1 MDKTALVKKFSL
13 YTLLF
18 VSGTLFVYFVLT
30 TAMYP
35 YSGKLD
41 TSSNSAPTSLLIA
54 TNIFLPLVYAFLS
67 LIILGLVQFV
77 LIKPNSATE
86 KRIASIAL
94 IFFFGLSLGL
104 SLVVFIMACMN
115 NGIATIIGSIP
126 ALVVSLAE
134 VIYGILRLLEAY
146 KALAEEEEKETAPKA

>member
-134 VIYGILRLLEAY
+134 VIYGILRLLEAN

>member
-1 MDKTALVKKFSL
+1 
-13 YTLLF
+13 
-18 VSGTLFVYFVLT
+18 
-30 TAMYP
+30 
-35 YSGKLD
+35 
-41 TSSNSAPTSLLIA
+41 
-54 TNIFLPLVYAFLS
+54 